1 MIKHLGLIMDGNR
14 RWAKKRL
21 LKPWMGHD
29 KGTDAVERVVEFCLD
44 HKIEYL
50 SLYTFSI
57 ENLKRPKLEKS
68 FIFNEILNKKS
79 RQKIDLFRDN
89 NVKIVFIGD
98 RSLFPPSTVETI
110 KWLEDETKDNTALTM
125 NVLFC
130 YGGRQELV
138 AAVNSML
145 KVSSSTHSIS
155 LEALEQHLWT
165 AGIPDPELIIRTGGR
180 QRLSNYL
187 LFQAAYSELYFTDVL
202 WPDIDKQHLTNA
214 LNYYKEVQRNFGA

>member
-29 KGTDAVERVVEFCLD
+29 KGTDAVERVIEFCLH
-44 HKIEYL
+44 HKIEYV

-57 ENLKRPKLEKS
+57 ENLKRSQLEQS
-68 FIFNEILNKKS
+68 FIFNEILTKKS
-79 RQKIDLFRDN
+79 RAKIDLFHEDK
-89 NVKIVFIGD
+89 VKIVFIGD
-98 RSLFPPSTVETI
+98 RSLFPSSTI
-110 KWLEDETKDNTALTM
+110 KTIQWLEDQTKDYTALTV

-130 YGGRQELV
+130 YGGRQELI

-145 KVSSSTHSIS
+145 KESPTHSIS
-155 LEALEQHLWT
+155 LDALEQHLWT

-202 WPDIDKQHLTNA
+202 WPDIDKDHLTNA